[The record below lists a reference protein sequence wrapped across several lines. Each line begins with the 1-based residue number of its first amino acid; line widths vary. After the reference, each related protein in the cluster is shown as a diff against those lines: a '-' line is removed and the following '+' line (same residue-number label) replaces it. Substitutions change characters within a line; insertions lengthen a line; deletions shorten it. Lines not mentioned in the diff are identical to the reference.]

1 MARRTPVHAGYIPV
15 DKILVHPRNAYRDLG
30 DLRELAG
37 SIKAY
42 GQLQAVV
49 VERHGDGWFRLRHGE
64 RRWAAAKINGETKIM
79 AIIHHDQLGDDEW
92 LEQSIHENYFRT
104 PRDPAERRRAIAEL
118 RQLGYTWEGVA
129 RTFRASVATVKRW
142 ASDEPPRPRSSPRIS
157 RETLA
162 SLASDWRE
170 RARTSAVTV
179 EEILDALDTVLQ
191 PGQTTLSTNHDQQAA

>member
-37 SIKAY
+37 SIKAH
-42 GQLQAVV
+42 GLLQAIV

-64 RRWAAAKINGETKIM
+64 RRWAAAKINGETKVM

-104 PRDPAERRRAIAEL
+104 PPDPAERRRAIAEL
-118 RQLGYTWEGVA
+118 RNLGYTWQGVA
-129 RTFRASVATVKRW
+129 RTFRVSVATARRW
-142 ASDEPPRPRSSPRIS
+142 ASDEAPRTRHPRIS
-157 RETLA
+157 REILT
-162 SLASDWRE
+162 SLTSDWRA
-170 RARTSAVTV
+170 RARTNAVTV
-179 EEILDALDTVLQ
+179 EEILDTLDTMLQ
-191 PGQTTLSTNHDQQAA
+191 PAPPRLTAHHDQQAA